1 MRGWGMST
9 VMQRTESPLIVIAI
23 CLAALA
29 GFVDA
34 LAFTS
39 LGGFFASFMSGNT
52 TRLGVGLGANLPGDA
67 AVAGSL
73 VMSFV
78 SGVILAS
85 VVTRWRQARFRESL
99 MLVVTALLVAAATLA
114 SLMPGPIVLIFLAMA
129 MGCENGI
136 LHREGEVTVGV
147 TYMTGSLVKMG
158 QKLAGALMGDPDR
171 WAWAAYLFLWL
182 GFIAGAVMGAASHA
196 RWGWQALWLAPI
208 ASAVLAFALL
218 RMRPRLSG
226 PVMVH

>member
-1 MRGWGMST
+1 
-9 VMQRTESPLIVIAI
+9 MQRTESPLVVIAI

-52 TRLGVGLGANLPGDA
+52 TRLGVGLGADLPGDA
-67 AVAGSL
+67 AVAGGL

-85 VVTRWRQARFRESL
+85 VITRWRQARFRESVMVL
-99 MLVVTALLVAAATLA
+99 VTVLLVVAATLA
-114 SLMPGPIVLIFLAMA
+114 SLAPGPIVLIFLAMA

-136 LHREGEVTVGV
+136 LNREGEVTVGV

-158 QKLAGALMGDPDR
+158 QKLAGALMGDRDR
-171 WAWAAYLFLWL
+171 WGWTLYLFLWA
-182 GFIAGAVMGAASHA
+182 GFLAGVVMGAASHV
-196 RWGWQALWLAPI
+196 RWGWTALWLAPI
-208 ASAVLAFALL
+208 ASAVLTLALV
-218 RMRPRLSG
+218 RVRPRLSG
-226 PVMVH
+226 PVVVH

>member
-1 MRGWGMST
+1 
-9 VMQRTESPLIVIAI
+9 MQRTESPLVVIAI

-52 TRLGVGLGANLPGDA
+52 TRMAVGLGNDMPGVA
-67 AVAGSL
+67 AVAGAL
-73 VMSFV
+73 VMSFI
-78 SGVILAS
+78 SGVILAT
-85 VVTRWRQARFRESL
+85 VVTRWRQARFRESI
-99 MLVVTALLVAAATLA
+99 MVVVTVLLVIAATLA

-136 LHREGEVTVGV
+136 LHREGEVSVGV

-158 QKLAGALMGDPDR
+158 QKLAEALMGDPDR
-171 WAWAAYLFLWL
+171 WAWTRYLFLWL
-182 GFIAGAVMGAASHA
+182 GFVAGAVTGAAGHG

-218 RMRPRLSG
+218 RMRPKLSG
-226 PVMVH
+226 PWGVN

>member
-1 MRGWGMST
+1 
-9 VMQRTESPLIVIAI
+9 MQRTESPLVVIAI

-39 LGGFFASFMSGNT
+39 LGGFFASFMSGNS
-52 TRLGVGLGANLPGDA
+52 TRLGVGLGAGLPGDA
-67 AVAGSL
+67 AVAGGL

-78 SGVILAS
+78 SGVIIAS

-99 MLVVTALLVAAATLA
+99 MLVVTALLAAAATLA
-114 SLMPGPIVLIFLAMA
+114 SLSPGPLVLIFLAMA

-147 TYMTGSLVKMG
+147 TYMTGSLVKLG
-158 QKLAGALMGDPDR
+158 QKLADALMGEPDH
-171 WAWAAYLFLWL
+171 WAWTRYLFLWL
-182 GFIAGAVMGAASHA
+182 GFIAGAVMGAASHV
-196 RWGWQALWLAPI
+196 RWGWTALWLAPI
-208 ASAVLAFALL
+208 ASAALTFALV
-218 RMRPRLSG
+218 RIRPKLSG
-226 PVMVH
+226 PWAVR

>member
-1 MRGWGMST
+1 
-9 VMQRTESPLIVIAI
+9 MQRTESPLVVIAI

-39 LGGFFASFMSGNT
+39 LGGFFASFMSGNS
-52 TRLGVGLGANLPGDA
+52 TRLGVGLGGGLPGDA
-67 AVAGSL
+67 AVAGGL

-78 SGVILAS
+78 SGVIIAS

-99 MLVVTALLVAAATLA
+99 MLVVTALLAAAATLA
-114 SLMPGPIVLIFLAMA
+114 SLAPGPIVLIFLAMA

-147 TYMTGSLVKMG
+147 TYMTGSLVKLG
-158 QKLAGALMGDPDR
+158 QKLADALMGDPDR
-171 WAWAAYLFLWL
+171 WAWTRYLFLWL
-182 GFIAGAVMGAASHA
+182 GFIAGAVMGAASHM
-196 RWGWQALWLAPI
+196 RWGWTALWLAPI
-208 ASAVLAFALL
+208 ASAVLAFALV
-218 RMRPRLSG
+218 RIRPKLAG
-226 PVMVH
+226 PWAVR

>member
-1 MRGWGMST
+1 
-9 VMQRTESPLIVIAI
+9 MQRTESPLVVIAI

-39 LGGFFASFMSGNT
+39 LGGFFASFMSGNS
-52 TRLGVGLGANLPGDA
+52 TRLGVGLGAGLPGDA
-67 AVAGSL
+67 AVAGGL

-78 SGVILAS
+78 SGVIIAS

-99 MLVVTALLVAAATLA
+99 MLVVTALLAAAATLA
-114 SLMPGPIVLIFLAMA
+114 SLSPGPLVLIFLAMA

-147 TYMTGSLVKMG
+147 TYMTGSLVKLG
-158 QKLAGALMGDPDR
+158 QKLADALMGEPDR
-171 WAWAAYLFLWL
+171 WAWTRYLFLWL
-182 GFIAGAVMGAASHA
+182 GFIAGAVMGAASHV
-196 RWGWQALWLAPI
+196 RWGWTALWLAPI
-208 ASAVLAFALL
+208 ASAALTFALV
-218 RMRPRLSG
+218 RIRPKLSG
-226 PVMVH
+226 PWAVR

>member
-1 MRGWGMST
+1 
-9 VMQRTESPLIVIAI
+9 MQRTESPLVVIAI

-39 LGGFFASFMSGNT
+39 LGGFFASFMSGNS
-52 TRLGVGLGANLPGDA
+52 TRLGVGLGGGLPGDA
-67 AVAGSL
+67 AVAGGL

-78 SGVILAS
+78 SGVIIAS

-114 SLMPGPIVLIFLAMA
+114 SLAPGPIVLIFLAMA

-147 TYMTGSLVKMG
+147 TYMTGSLVKLG
-158 QKLAGALMGDPDR
+158 QKLADALMGDPDR
-171 WAWAAYLFLWL
+171 WAWTRYLFLWL
-182 GFIAGAVMGAASHA
+182 GFIAGAVMGAASHV
-196 RWGWQALWLAPI
+196 RWGWTALWLAPI
-208 ASAVLAFALL
+208 ASAVLTFALV
-218 RMRPRLSG
+218 RIRPKLAG
-226 PVMVH
+226 PWAVR